1 MKKEFSVVDVEVFAR
16 KVELLCD
23 HIIRGAEYTDDR
35 NAVQRLREEAA
46 DLQTADIRGSLLKG
60 LSEIL
65 S

>member
-1 MKKEFSVVDVEVFAR
+1 VKKEFSVVDVEVFAR

-23 HIIRGAEYTDDR
+23 HIIRGAEHTDDR

-46 DLQTADIRGSLLKG
+46 DLQTADIKGSLLRG
-60 LSEIL
+60 LAEVL